1 MNFHLANLGDVILLF
16 QDEALIK
23 FHPALSRCWNKIGER
38 KEVQTFDNHGKSA
51 IFGSVNPF
59 TGELIHTYGNTI
71 NQIFFLEHLNE
82 VKQKYPGKTI
92 IMVLDNCKSHFTKKV
107 QKFLEANNNLFLLFL
122 SPYSPDFNVIERLWQ
137 ILRKAVTNNF
147 LFQSLGEVK
156 FASTKFLQFLSS
168 DEVKKICAI

>member
-1 MNFHLANLGDVILLF
+1 LNFHLSNLGEVILLF

-38 KEVQTFDNHGKSA
+38 KEIQTFDNHGKSA

-59 TGELIHTYGNTI
+59 TGELVYTYGNTI

-82 VKQKYPGKTI
+82 VLQKYPGKI
-92 IMVLDNCKSHFTKKV
+92 IIIVLDNCRSHFTKKV
-107 QKFLEANNNLFLLFL
+107 QKFLDSNKNLFLLFL
-122 SPYSPDFNVIERLWQ
+122 PPYSPDLNVIERLWQ

-147 LFQSLGEVK
+147 LFQSLDEVK
-156 FASTKFLQFLSS
+156 TASTKFLQFLSS
-168 DEVKKICAI
+168 DEVRKICTI

>member
-1 MNFHLANLGDVILLF
+1 MNFHLANLGEVILLF
-16 QDEALIK
+16 EDEALIK

-38 KEVQTFDNHGKSA
+38 REIQTFDNHGKSA

-59 TGELIHTYGNTI
+59 TGQVIHTYGKSI
-71 NQIFFLEHLNE
+71 NQIDFLSHLNE
-82 VKQKYPGKTI
+82 VKMSYPKKNI
-92 IMVLDNCKSHFTKKV
+92 IYCLDNCKSHFTQKV
-107 QKFLEANNNLFLLFL
+107 QKFLEANNNFFFLFL

-147 LFQSLGEVK
+147 LFQNLEEVK
-156 FASTKFLQFLSS
+156 IAATKFFEFLPS

>member
-1 MNFHLANLGDVILLF
+1 
-16 QDEALIK
+16 
-23 FHPALSRCWNKIGER
+23 
-38 KEVQTFDNHGKSA
+38 
-51 IFGSVNPF
+51 
-59 TGELIHTYGNTI
+59 
-71 NQIFFLEHLNE
+71 
-82 VKQKYPGKTI
+82 
-92 IMVLDNCKSHFTKKV
+92 MVLDNCKSHFTKKV

>member
-1 MNFHLANLGDVILLF
+1 MGKATSMRNRITFTVPKHKLMKADETYEKLLKKLNFHLANLGDVILLF

-82 VKQKYPGKTI
+82 
-92 IMVLDNCKSHFTKKV
+92 
-107 QKFLEANNNLFLLFL
+107 
-122 SPYSPDFNVIERLWQ
+122 
-137 ILRKAVTNNF
+137 
-147 LFQSLGEVK
+147 
-156 FASTKFLQFLSS
+156 
-168 DEVKKICAI
+168 